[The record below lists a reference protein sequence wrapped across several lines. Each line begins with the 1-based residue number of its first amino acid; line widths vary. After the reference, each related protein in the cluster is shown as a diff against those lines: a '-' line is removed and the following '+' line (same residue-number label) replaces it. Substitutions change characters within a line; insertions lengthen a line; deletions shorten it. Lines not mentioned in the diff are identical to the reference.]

1 LKERRTNLEF
11 GATQFAFNVY
21 FGFII
26 DIATT
31 LAQVYLL
38 NICHT
43 FRYHIHQMCMQAE
56 RLKPVVVLYHVHF

>member
-26 DIATT
+26 DISTT
-31 LAQVYLL
+31 LTQVYLL
-38 NICHT
+38 
-43 FRYHIHQMCMQAE
+43 
-56 RLKPVVVLYHVHF
+56 